1 MKNAI
6 RISIVVIVILSTW
19 FLRQPALAQVATP
32 SGPEQILDYH
42 SDIRI
47 RQNASVLVRETIRVR
62 SAGIKIH
69 HGIYRDFPTR
79 YQDRL
84 GNRYVV
90 RFEVVETSRDGQPE
104 KFHTQD
110 QINGERIYLG
120 DEKVILPPGEYTYE
134 LVYTATR
141 EIGFF
146 ADHDELYWNVTG
158 SGWLFPI
165 ARVSATVTLPSNIPE
180 ASIHKEGY
188 TGPQGSRGQA
198 FSSSIGGDDSVS
210 FVSTEPFAPGEGL
223 TIVVSWPKGYVQE
236 PNSKTRFRDFIDDN
250 RSILA
255 GAAGLSLVLLY
266 YVVVWFRVGRDP
278 AKPSIMPNYE
288 PPAGVSPAAMRY
300 LMRMGFD
307 DKTVTAAVID
317 MAVKKFLSIKENGG
331 VYTLHRSSGDQ
342 KLLSPEERAAGAK
355 LFGKS
360 NSDDDDSEDRR
371 RNVVSLKPNN
381 GTLRDAV
388 TALRKTLHAE
398 EDKIYF
404 NTNQGY
410 LIPGVILSVGV
421 LVAMV
426 FMESGDRRII
436 LGFFGAWLS
445 GWSVAVF
452 FLVRQAARL
461 WKGARAGG
469 TVARDLRKAAR
480 ASTLFALPFVAAE
493 IGVLYALAAMTS
505 VLVLLILAALVGTN
519 LLFHRLLKAPT
530 HAGRDLL
537 NKIEGFRM
545 FLQAVDGDR
554 LNRLTPPDKTPE
566 LFEKYLPYAVALDS
580 EQAWAQQFSAVLDNA
595 KQSNG
600 YSPAW
605 YVGSH
610 ALAMS
615 AFASSFGGSFS
626 NAIAASTTAP
636 GTSSG
641 GGGGGFSGGGGGG
654 GGGGGW

>member
-1 MKNAI
+1 M
-6 RISIVVIVILSTW
+6 
-19 FLRQPALAQVATP
+19 
-32 SGPEQILDYH
+32 
-42 SDIRI
+42 
-47 RQNASVLVRETIRVR
+47 LVRETIRVR
-62 SAGIKIH
+62 SAAIKIH

-79 YQDRL
+79 YQDGL

-90 RFEVVETSRDGQPE
+90 RFEFVDAFRDGQPE
-104 KFHTQD
+104 KFRTQD
-110 QINGERIYLG
+110 QGNGERIYLG
-120 DEKVILPPGEYTYE
+120 DESVILPPGEYTYT
-134 LVYTATR
+134 LVYSATR

-158 SGWLFPI
+158 TGWLFPI
-165 ARVSATVTLPSNIPE
+165 ARASATVALPSGVPA
-180 ASIHKEGY
+180 ASIRNEGY

-198 FSSSIGGDDSVS
+198 FTSSVGGDNTVS
-210 FVSTEPFAPGEGL
+210 FLSTEPFAPGEGL

-236 PNSKTRFRDFIDDN
+236 PNSESRFRDFIDDN

-255 GAAGLSLVLLY
+255 GSAGLSLVLLY

-278 AKPSIMPNYE
+278 ATPSIMPTYE
-288 PPAGVSPAAMRY
+288 PPTGVSPAAMRY
-300 LMRMGFD
+300 LVRMGFD
-307 DKTVTAAVID
+307 DKTLTAAVID
-317 MAVKKFLSIKENGG
+317 MAVKKFLSIKEHGG
-331 VYTLHRSSGDQ
+331 VYTLHRGSASQ
-342 KLLSPEERAAGAK
+342 KLLSPEEKAAGAK
-355 LFGKS
+355 LFGTS
-360 NSDDDDSEDRR
+360 NSDHDNSDDRR
-371 RNVVSLKPNN
+371 RNMVSLKPNN

-388 TALRKTLHAE
+388 TALRNALRAE

-404 NTNQGY
+404 NANQDY

-421 LVAMV
+421 MVAMAV
-426 FMESGDRRII
+426 VETGDRRFV
-436 LGFFGAWLS
+436 LGFFSAWLS
-445 GWSVAVF
+445 GWSAAVF
-452 FLVRQAARL
+452 FLVGQAARL

-469 TVARDLRKAAR
+469 SAARDLRKAAR

-505 VLVLLILAALVGTN
+505 VLVLLILVALVGTN
-519 LLFHRLLKAPT
+519 LLFHGLLKAPT
-530 HAGRDLL
+530 RAGRDLL

-580 EQAWAQQFSAVLDNA
+580 EQAWAKQFSAVLDQA

-605 YVGSH
+605 YAGSH

-615 AFASSFGGSFS
+615 AFASSFGSSFS